1 MIDRRTFLRG
11 LTFGALS
18 APFVGEA
25 QQAGKVPRI
34 GVLGPTPIAPSSDEG
49 FRQGLAEFG
58 YQNGRNL
65 VIEYRHGEG
74 KLLSGLAVDLVRLNV
89 DVIYARGPAA
99 VEATKGA
106 TRTIPVVAIDLESDP
121 VAMGFVRGL
130 AQPGGNI
137 TGVFLDLPEL
147 GGKQLQLLKE
157 IEPQV
162 SRVAVLG
169 DPVLNG
175 PQFQAMEIAARAL
188 GIEVQRQELRV
199 VKDFERALD
208 AAKKG
213 QARAVLILSSPFVY
227 SHRAQ
232 FGAVV
237 VERRMPA
244 VSMFTE
250 FAESGGLLAYGPS
263 VPEAARR
270 CGAYVGRILQGSKP
284 GEMPIERPQT
294 FQLAVNLKTA
304 KALGLT
310 IPPSVLGLADKV
322 IE

>member
-1 MIDRRTFLRG
+1 MDRRAYIAIV
-11 LTFGALS
+11 GAS
-18 APFVGEA
+18 IIVVPIAVRA
-25 QQAGKVPRI
+25 QQSGRLYRI
-34 GVLGPTPIAPSSDEG
+34 GVLGPTPMAASSDEA
-49 FRQGLAEFG
+49 FRQGLAELG

-65 VIEYRHGEG
+65 MIEYRDGEG
-74 KLLSGLAVDLVRLNV
+74 QLLSGLAADLVRLHV

-99 VEATKGA
+99 VVATRDA
-106 TRTIPVVAIDLESDP
+106 TRTIPIVAIDLESDP
-121 VAMGFVRGL
+121 VAMGFVKGL

-157 IEPQV
+157 IEPSM

-175 PQFQAMEIAARAL
+175 PQFRAMELAARAL
-188 GIEVQRQELRV
+188 AIEVQREELRA
-199 VKDFERALD
+199 VKDFDHAVD
-208 AAKKG
+208 AAKK
-213 QARAVLILSSPFVY
+213 ARARAILILSSPFVF

-232 FGAVV
+232 FGALAIA
-237 VERRMPA
+237 RRMPA

-250 FAESGGLLAYGPS
+250 FAEAGGLLAYGPS
-263 VPEAARR
+263 VTDAQRR
-270 CGAYVGRILQGSKP
+270 CGVYVGRILQGAKP

-294 FQLAVNLKTA
+294 FQMAVNLKTA

-310 IPPSVLGLADKV
+310 VPPSVLGRADKV

>member
-175 PQFQAMEIAARAL
+175 PQFEAMEIAARAL